1 MASGDR
7 AGSIILWDLQNL
19 QQISKNIYF
28 GDWVRDIRVSREETT
43 LYACSSDETIK
54 IINLKDGSVILTI

>member
-19 QQISKNIYF
+19 QQISRNNYF
-28 GDWVRDIRVSREETT
+28 RDWVIDIRVSREETN
-43 LYACSSDETIK
+43 LYACSSDKTIK
-54 IINLKDGSVILTI
+54 IINLKDGSVI

>member
-19 QQISKNIYF
+19 QQISRNNYF
-28 GDWVRDIRVSREETT
+28 RDWVRDIRVSREETT

-54 IINLKDGSVILTI
+54 IINLKDGSVI

>member
-19 QQISKNIYF
+19 EQISKNNYF
-28 GDWVRDIRVSREETT
+28 KKAVRDIQVSREETT
-43 LYACSSDETIK
+43 LYACSSDKTIK
-54 IINLKDGSVILTI
+54 IINLKDGSVI